1 VRPFKL
7 LILTPT
13 ALPAVT
19 GNAMTAE
26 RWRRSLVG
34 MGLDVRVFATEG
46 CGAGDLARD
55 IARFRPDV
63 VHVHNAYRAGGLLP
77 QTALKKTWESLPL
90 VVSPSGTDMNI
101 ESRRHAGREIVRT
114 VLDRAD
120 AIIVQSEEGRARLRE
135 VVPECMARVFFA
147 PKSFVWLGEEAQD
160 LRAACGF
167 GADCVLFFMPAGI
180 RPVKGNLECLLG
192 FETVHGLRPRARIV
206 FSGPPLDGKYEARF
220 RKETERLRGIACW
233 IPPITPAAMRSAYE
247 SADVILNGSF
257 SEGLSNVLIEGKAA
271 GRPLLASDIPG
282 NRWPVL
288 GDAGDAPMG
297 LLFDPSSQA
306 DFTEKALRLI
316 DGETLRR
323 TLGEA
328 GAAYARRMPGP
339 CDEAR
344 ALVAVY
350 EKAMGRVT
358 EERVSGF
365 GHRVKIESPLF
376 PLWKRGNKGDFLS

>member
-1 VRPFKL
+1 MKPFKL

-34 MGLDVRVFATEG
+34 MGLDVRVFATDG
-46 CGAGDLARD
+46 WGAGDLARD

-63 VHVHNAYRAGGLLP
+63 VHVHNAYRAGGLLL
-77 QTALKKTWESLPL
+77 QAALKKTWESLPL

-101 ESRRHAGREIVRT
+101 ESRRQAGREVVAT

-120 AIIVQSEEGRARLRE
+120 AVIVQSEEGRSRMAE
-135 VVPECMARVFFA
+135 VIPAKMGCVFFA
-147 PKSFVWLGEEAQD
+147 PKAFVWLGEEACD
-160 LRAACGF
+160 LRASCGF
-167 GADCVLFFMPAGI
+167 GTGDVLFFMPAGI

-192 FETVHGLRPRARIV
+192 FENVHRLRPQARIV
-206 FSGPPLDGKYEARF
+206 FSGPSLNGEYTTRF
-220 RKETERLRGIACW
+220 GREVQRLREFARW
-233 IPPITPAAMRSAYE
+233 VPPITPSAMRSAYE
-247 SADVILNGSF
+247 SADVVLNGSF

-288 GDAGDAPMG
+288 SDAGDPPMG
-297 LLFDPSSQA
+297 LLFDPSDPA
-306 DFTEKALRLI
+306 DLVDKALRLI
-316 DGETLRR
+316 DDGALRK
-323 TLGEA
+323 TLGDA

-339 CDEAR
+339 CEEAR

-350 EKAMGRVT
+350 ERAMGRGA
-358 EERVSGF
+358 EQRVSGF
-365 GHRVKIESPLF
+365 GSRV
-376 PLWKRGNKGDFLS
+376 

>member
-1 VRPFKL
+1 MRPFKL

-34 MGLDVRVFATEG
+34 MGLDVRVIATEG
-46 CGAGDLARD
+46 CGAQDLRRD
-55 IARFRPDV
+55 IDRFRPDV
-63 VHVHNAYRAGGLLP
+63 LHVHNVYRAGGLLFRD
-77 QTALKKTWESLPL
+77 TLSKAWDSLPL

-101 ESRRHAGREIVRT
+101 ESRQLAGREIVRT
-114 VLDRAD
+114 VLVRAD
-120 AIIVQSEEGRARLRE
+120 AIIVQSEEGRTRLRE
-135 VVPECMARVFFA
+135 IVPECMERVFFA

-160 LRAACGF
+160 LRVSCGF
-167 GADCVLFFMPAGI
+167 SADCVLFFMPAGI

-192 FETVHGLRPRARIV
+192 FERVHSLRPQARIV
-206 FSGPPLDGKYEARF
+206 FSGPPLDGQYEARF
-220 RKETERLRGIACW
+220 RKEVERLQDIACW

-247 SADVILNGSF
+247 SADVVVNGSF

-271 GRPLLASDIPG
+271 GKPLLASDIPG

-297 LLFDPSSQA
+297 LLFDPSSPT

-316 DGETLRR
+316 DDEALRR

-328 GAAYARRMPGP
+328 GATYASRMPGP

-350 EKAMGRVT
+350 EKAMGRST
-358 EERVSGF
+358 EQRVSGF
-365 GHRVKIESPLF
+365 GSRV
-376 PLWKRGNKGDFLS
+376 